1 MTTRAREAA
10 EGWKGVQVGGGRCG
24 LRTDTKTTRQLAAAA
39 DAMLPTKKLCSKL
52 NEEVVGETERKSRGS
67 GKWEGERGGGE
78 VAAAVFK
85 SNYKF
90 LS

>member
-1 MTTRAREAA
+1 MDCAQTQKQQPKATT
-10 EGWKGVQVGGGRCG
+10 
-24 LRTDTKTTRQLAAAA
+24 TQLAAAA

-52 NEEVVGETERKSRGS
+52 NEEVVGETERKSRGC
-67 GKWEGERGGGE
+67 GKWEGERGGGGGE